1 MKRPSFQFYPGDW
14 QANSNLR
21 RCTHAEKG
29 VWMDILCL
37 LHDQIEYGVLRWST
51 KEIAQAIGASPALVR
66 TLVSKGVMKGDD
78 KKLSEPL
85 VYIPRSGRKN
95 GEPVILVPEQ
105 LGPIWYSSRM
115 VRDEY
120 VRTIRGE
127 STRFGVRDGE
137 APNGTP
143 KRTLGDGSSS
153 SSSPSPSPSERKN
166 QLDLSSAAI
175 PDTARAVEP
184 PAAPPPGFD
193 PRFRDVQ
200 IRVQALLNSPALTS
214 FGLVDK
220 WLKAGAEPEIDI
232 YPTLQ
237 GRRDRWNG
245 RTLAYFDEAVL
256 DAVKTRTTPAGTN
269 AASISLPP
277 YSEAERGE
285 KQWVFRVKSFREH
298 GTWLDQW
305 GPTPDEPGCR
315 APASARAA

>member
-1 MKRPSFQFYPGDW
+1 MAKPD
-14 QANSNLR
+14 
-21 RCTHAEKG
+21 
-29 VWMDILCL
+29 VWMPLYVADYLADTSHLTVTEHGAYL
-37 LHDQIEYGVLRWST
+37 LLIMHYWRNCGLPADEGKLARIVKCTAKEWAQIRDTIAEFFDEDWSH
-51 KEIAQAIGASPALVR
+51 KRIDEELASAR
-66 TLVSKGVMKGDD
+66 ASI
-78 KKLSEPL
+78 ERNR
-85 VYIPRSGRKN
+85 INGRKGGRPKKGN
-95 GEPVILVPEQ
+95 PPGNPEETHRVTQTEPSGYPKHNPP
-105 LGPIWYSSRM
+105 GN
-115 VRDEY
+115 
-120 VRTIRGE
+120 
-127 STRFGVRDGE
+127 
-137 APNGTP
+137 PNHNP
-143 KRTLGDGSSS
+143 NERP
-153 SSSPSPSPSERKN
+153 SPSPSPSERKN